1 MAGSG
6 KIFRHPP
13 PGSNLL
19 RVHGVVSMF
28 RCPLGWNSV
37 RIKAVDGRMGMIGQ
51 RYTHSWFCNKMILRE
66 EKKERELTLFT
77 IHSFMS
83 LDKMSDE
90 LIQAENRHG
99 EDSSS

>member
-1 MAGSG
+1 
-6 KIFRHPP
+6 
-13 PGSNLL
+13 
-19 RVHGVVSMF
+19 
-28 RCPLGWNSV
+28 
-37 RIKAVDGRMGMIGQ
+37 MIGQ